1 MKPEFRPLSATI
13 GAEVLGVDLSGPLD
27 ESASKAL
34 LDAWHAH
41 VLLLFRDQV
50 FTDDALKRSA
60 GWIGAIGDITMP
72 VGRRGDDDMQ
82 LSLVSNI
89 RDTAGRAIGALGDGD
104 MWFHH
109 DNSFVA
115 APDQATFLYAVEL
128 PSSGGHTL
136 FANCYRAWDEL
147 PARLRQAIAGR
158 RVLQVYD
165 YSVRGKPDISRLD
178 DVRHCWQPAVVRHPV
193 TGRNALFVD
202 RLMTAAVD
210 GYARRESDDLL
221 EELFSYV
228 ERVDYEHVWRL
239 GDYVIWDNRCSVH
252 ARTDFPAAERR
263 LLKRGKIAGG
273 PLLAAEAA

>member
-1 MKPEFRPLSATI
+1 MTAEFKPLSPTI
-13 GAEVLGVDLSGPLD
+13 GAEVLGIDLSRPLD
-27 ESASKAL
+27 EGASRAL

-41 VLLLFRDQV
+41 VVLLFRDQSL
-50 FTDDALKRSA
+50 TDDALKRSA
-60 GWIGAIGDITMP
+60 AWIGAMGDITMP
-72 VGRRGDDDMQ
+72 VGRRGDADMQ
-82 LSLVSNI
+82 ISLVSNI
-89 RDTAGRAIGALGDGD
+89 RDAAGREIGALGDGE

-115 APDQATFLYAVEL
+115 DPDQATFLYAVEL
-128 PSSGGHTL
+128 PSSGGNTL
-136 FANCYRAWDEL
+136 FSNCYRAWDQL

-165 YSVRGKPDISRLD
+165 YSVRGKPDVSKLD
-178 DVRHCWQPAVVRHPV
+178 VVKHCWQPGIVRHPV
-193 TGRNALFVD
+193 TGRKALFVD
-202 RLMTAAVD
+202 RLMTAAID
-210 GYARRESDDLL
+210 GYPKQESDALL
-221 EELFSYV
+221 EEIFPYI

-252 ARTDFPAAERR
+252 ARTDFPATERR